1 MSTEQIKHLEFL
13 QAIITRMNT
22 NSFQLKTMCVTLVSA
37 ILGFA
42 FTLDKAELLFVS
54 LMPILLFWVLDAY
67 YLQQERKFRGIYHAV
82 AGLKPTPDIPVFS
95 MPVHKFTGEKYKYT
109 KVLCSETLL
118 LFYVPMLIITAVIG
132 LLLEL

>member
-1 MSTEQIKHLEFL
+1 MNSTNPKMRKKISSNPSIENLPDKDELFPDLRQEKHIDDASDILPKETQLDICNCF
-13 QAIITRMNT
+13 MNT

-67 YLQQERKFRGIYHAV
+67 YQRSQ
-82 AGLKPTPDIPVFS
+82 T
-95 MPVHKFTGEKYKYT
+95 
-109 KVLCSETLL
+109 
-118 LFYVPMLIITAVIG
+118 
-132 LLLEL
+132 